1 MNANL
6 LKIFTDAVER
16 LPLARMLLLAAV
28 FLLATFIFNA
38 DKIALLLQAWQ

>member
-16 LPLARMLLLAAV
+16 LPFAKMLFLAVV
-28 FLLATFIFNA
+28 FLLSMFILNA
-38 DKIALLLQAWQ
+38 DKIALLLQAWK